1 MWALPLVHQIFGKTA
16 KPLPPSQIVIVDMWK
31 EHTPAPF
38 NSVCDS
44 YSFLVRHGILWRITY
59 GALQPR
65 LIHMPYFV
73 SGGVPL
79 NN

>member
-1 MWALPLVHQIFGKTA
+1 
-16 KPLPPSQIVIVDMWK
+16 MWK